1 MEMKNGSSMRLTPAQ
16 SGFRLLD
23 TTFYRFPL
31 KVYAPFFGG
40 HFSVN
45 SLPRQGS
52 GLPKKAP
59 PPTGM
64 VELS

>member
-40 HFSVN
+40 HFSVDFCFT
-45 SLPRQGS
+45 RARVR
-52 GLPKKAP
+52 KI
-59 PPTGM
+59 
-64 VELS
+64 